1 MNRNGVKMV
10 INDVF
15 YVPELRENLPSVK
28 KMAASDVNVFF
39 KKLAAEM
46 QHQDKIFAVC
56 PLIGSF
62 YELELITSIAYC
74 EKKRLSADDAFEPEE
89 EETMDNSAIESCD
102 EAEAEYFLEK
112 ISSKTRPYQNL
123 EARNKSHNKQRYVNF
138 KKITNIGSGH
148 RLNLKSMSAVD
159 ENHDF
164 EGKLV
169 KSSSVIDRY
178 VADKRKTV
186 RLREVSNR

>member
-1 MNRNGVKMV
+1 MT
-10 INDVF
+10 
-15 YVPELRENLPSVK
+15 
-28 KMAASDVNVFF
+28 ASDVNVIF
-39 KKLAAEM
+39 KKSAAEI
-46 QHQDKIFAVC
+46 QHQDTIVAVC

-112 ISSKTRPYQNL
+112 ISSIPRPYQNL
-123 EARNKSHNKQRYVNF
+123 EARNKSRKKQRYVNSN
-138 KKITNIGSGH
+138 KIINIGSGH
-148 RLNLKSMSAVD
+148 RLNLTSMSAVD

-164 EGKLV
+164 EGKLL

-178 VADKRKTV
+178 VEDKRKTV
-186 RLREVSNR
+186 RLRGGVEKLSNR